1 MNIKQLFN
9 NAKVMLKTEI
19 VFTISLVLA
28 FSTSIIAK
36 PKLNYIN
43 FQVLILMFNLMIVIA
58 AFEKLK
64 LLDKIAVEILSKNT
78 SLRMVSAVLVGLSFI
93 FSMFITNDV
102 ALITFVPLTMIIAE
116 KADFDPMKIIILETL
131 AANIGSSFT
140 PMGNPQNLY
149 LFSFFNINILT
160 FFKITI
166 FFVMA
171 GILWLFILNHRISNT
186 NLKFDLDKIKIKNTK
201 TAAIYCALFM
211 FILLSVFNVVDYRVA
226 FITTIFVSLIIER
239 KLFKELDYILLLTF
253 VCFFL
258 AIGNLSNMQI
268 INEIMKNLLNSD
280 IGVYFS
286 AILLSQLISNVPCA
300 ILLSKFT
307 NSWLPILIGV
317 NVGGMGTII
326 ASLASLISYKFY
338 TKEYNG
344 RKYLSKF
351 IKYNFSSLIIFAAL
365 FSVFLYLQI

>member
-1 MNIKQLFN
+1 
-9 NAKVMLKTEI
+9 
-19 VFTISLVLA
+19 
-28 FSTSIIAK
+28 
-36 PKLNYIN
+36 
-43 FQVLILMFNLMIVIA
+43 
-58 AFEKLK
+58 
-64 LLDKIAVEILSKNT
+64 
-78 SLRMVSAVLVGLSFI
+78 
-93 FSMFITNDV
+93 
-102 ALITFVPLTMIIAE
+102 
-116 KADFDPMKIIILETL
+116 
-131 AANIGSSFT
+131 
-140 PMGNPQNLY
+140 
-149 LFSFFNINILT
+149 
-160 FFKITI
+160 
-166 FFVMA
+166 
-171 GILWLFILNHRISNT
+171 
-186 NLKFDLDKIKIKNTK
+186 
-201 TAAIYCALFM
+201 
-211 FILLSVFNVVDYRVA
+211 
-226 FITTIFVSLIIER
+226 VSLIIER